1 MTPQPPG
8 LQRDLLKCSRETR
21 EWVLRLANEIERLR
35 AALEPFEVVEYSHTE
50 DHYLAE
56 QAVLRLSEKV
66 REDESIVDKLPKTA
80 DGVPMVPGMEV
91 WCIGTMRY
99 NNGAMEE
106 LSGRTKEHVIM
117 GLQRGK
123 LFEGRLYS
131 TREAAEKAR
140 ES

>member
-1 MTPQPPG
+1 MINAHCDKCGGRWLPRCPG
-8 LQRDLLKCSRETR
+8 EDAGPCPWCESRE
-21 EWVLRLANEIERLR
+21 LR
-35 AALEPFEVVEYSHTE
+35 A
-50 DHYLAE
+50 
-56 QAVLRLSEKV
+56 
-66 REDESIVDKLPKTA
+66 IVDKLPKTA

-106 LSGRTKEHVIM
+106 LSGRTKEHVLM

-140 ES
+140 EG